1 MIPQYTSQFELTLHT
16 RDALKSE
23 VRSRKEKTTSST
35 EVGQSAGDTNTMS
48 TKAAATPECQSPL
61 RGLLAR
67 PRTHYGSNTQEH
79 DLLEQ

>member
-48 TKAAATPECQSPL
+48 TKAAASTSESED
-61 RGLLAR
+61 
-67 PRTHYGSNTQEH
+67 S
-79 DLLEQ
+79 